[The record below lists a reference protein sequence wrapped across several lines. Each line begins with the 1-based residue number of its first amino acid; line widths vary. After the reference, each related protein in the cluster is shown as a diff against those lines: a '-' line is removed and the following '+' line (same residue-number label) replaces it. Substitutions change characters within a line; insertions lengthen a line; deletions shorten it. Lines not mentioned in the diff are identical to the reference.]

1 MIYGAL
7 KIVINGGNYNYE
19 STLNKMDFYLLGDRI
34 TEGQYNELK
43 GLMDAQQTAKTQ
55 SID

>member
-34 TEGQYNELK
+34 TQGQYNELK
-43 GLMDAQQTAKTQ
+43 GLMDAQQVTV
-55 SID
+55 

>member
-7 KIVINGGNYNYE
+7 KIVINGGNYDYD
-19 STLNKMDFYLLGDRI
+19 SLLNKMDFYLLGDRI
-34 TEGQYNELK
+34 TQDQYSELK